1 LDIISKRGF
10 VGKNKEGIS
19 VEGEDSGRNAV
30 TLAERVLKSFVE
42 IKVNKKSA
50 KIPKIGKVPFD
61 ASIIQILIKTAA
73 EQSKIKSKDE
83 KKDLSDT
90 SKQYKVIKEE
100 KDIEG
105 GYGASRAYS
114 AGKVGASYLDYGRL
128 FSYLGK
134 FKAFSN
140 YFSAEN
146 TISPENSSQRQTSEL
161 DTIEKGARHV
171 KYMANNH
178 EINTISAVPIAG
190 MDSAEWEKFK
200 LWMKLDPVMYRLKTS
215 TS

>member
-1 LDIISKRGF
+1 MRSRKPESPAKSLNINSIILLDIISKRGF

-90 SKQYKVIKEE
+90 SRQYKVIKEE

-146 TISPENSSQRQTSEL
+146 AISPEHSSQRQTS
-161 DTIEKGARHV
+161 
-171 KYMANNH
+171 
-178 EINTISAVPIAG
+178 
-190 MDSAEWEKFK
+190 
-200 LWMKLDPVMYRLKTS
+200 
-215 TS
+215 